1 VSEDPVW
8 EEQVTFDIQKHAKT
22 ITVALY
28 DSDDFGVVSKIST
41 EYMGSFDLDLQTI
54 APVQEQWHTLQ
65 CDEQLDPKRSP
76 VAGRILVHHEIQ
88 GDMSKSQTDPNDLDE
103 VKLSFSDA
111 VRILYKSRSEGAQ
124 KHVPKPP
131 LFPFDPES
139 SGKQMWDLFIML
151 LLLFTTFAVPYM
163 LAFGEEI
170 DKTQPL
176 DVYQI
181 FDLILDG
188 LFCVDIVI
196 SFCTAYIHQGMYITS
211 MPLIAK
217 NYLAGWF
224 WIDVPGSVPVDKIIT
239 YTTSGQNMGSTLKA
253 LKFIRILK
261 MVRAVRFLN
270 KLTQLEEKDVTG
282 SLRTVLKV

>member
-1 VSEDPVW
+1 MFEDPVW

-28 DSDDFGVVSKIST
+28 DSDDFGMLSKVST

-54 APVQEQWHTLQ
+54 APVQEQWYTLQ
-65 CDEQLDPKRSP
+65 GDAQLDPKRSP
-76 VAGRILVHHEIQ
+76 VTGRILVEHEIQ
-88 GDMSKSQTDPNDLDE
+88 GDMSKSQTDHNNMDG
-103 VKLSFSDA
+103 VNLSFSDA
-111 VRILYKSRSEGAQ
+111 IRILYKSRSEGTQ
-124 KHVPKPP
+124 KYVPKPP
-131 LFPFDPES
+131 FFPFDPES
-139 SGKQMWDLFIML
+139 WGKQIWDFFIML

-163 LAFGEEI
+163 LAFGKEI
-170 DKTQPL
+170 DRTAPL
-176 DVYQI
+176 AAYQI

-196 SFCTAYIHQGMYITS
+196 SFCTAYIHQGVYITS
-211 MPLIAK
+211 MPSIAK

-224 WIDVPGSVPVDKIIT
+224 WIDVPGSIPVDKIIT
-239 YTTSGQNMGSTLKA
+239 YTSGESMGSTLKA

-282 SLRTVLKV
+282 SLRTFLKV